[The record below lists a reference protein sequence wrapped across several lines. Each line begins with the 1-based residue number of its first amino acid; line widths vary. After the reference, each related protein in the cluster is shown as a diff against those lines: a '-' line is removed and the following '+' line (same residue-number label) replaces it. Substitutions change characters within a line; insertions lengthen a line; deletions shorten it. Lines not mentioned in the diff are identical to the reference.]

1 MWNLVIHLPGEEA
14 RRWALRPGVT
24 TIGRMLKNDI
34 ILPDTLIS
42 RRHAEI
48 ELGPKPERLV
58 IRDRG
63 SINGTRVNLIRL
75 EPGRDY
81 HLKSEDAIQI
91 GATQISV
98 LWSEASDI
106 AANAPVLES
115 HPAVALGPDSI
126 ESGPFSL
133 LYDVARE
140 LNTVSDT
147 EVALQ
152 AVSRLMKD
160 WMGADRCEVILAG
173 EFCDLR
179 EKGFSVTI
187 AAMAMDRRSPVIVPE
202 VGTKIGKLISDSAG
216 WLLIRSAL
224 CAPVMNGDAIIALIY
239 LYKCDPEARPFDE
252 QDANM
257 AEAVSHMV
265 ALTIERMNLFQRIH
279 DEQRLR
285 QLLQSR
291 LAPEGAEQ
299 LLHNYLKTG
308 RLPGLGEET
317 ATVLVV
323 DIADSTRWAE
333 QLGARLFG
341 RILKKYYRE
350 MTRVVLDHGGR
361 LDKYL
366 GDGIMALF
374 GLSGDRNNSEKKAIY
389 AGLEMLALFES
400 IEYLGG
406 AKMHLGVG
414 VNTGPVMAG
423 YIDTQERIDFVVLGD
438 AVNVAFGL
446 QALARPNRLFIGQ
459 STYDAVCEA
468 FKSSEIGPV
477 AIKGRAESVTTYEI
491 LRKGLQLPIQAA

>member
-1 MWNLVIHLPGEEA
+1 MWNLVIRLPGEEA
-14 RRWALRPGVT
+14 RRWRLRPGIT
-24 TIGRMLKNDI
+24 TIGRMLENDI

-48 ELGPKPERLV
+48 ELGPDPERLV
-58 IRDRG
+58 IRDRN
-63 SINGTRVNLIRL
+63 SVNGTRVNLSQL
-75 EPGRDY
+75 EAGHDY
-81 HLKSEDAIQI
+81 HLKAEDAIQM
-91 GATQISV
+91 GATRISV
-98 LWSEASDI
+98 LWSEA
-106 AANAPVLES
+106 AARVAELPQLEA
-115 HPAVALGPDSI
+115 HPQSARRPAILK
-126 ESGPFSL
+126 EGPFSL
-133 LYDVARE
+133 LHEVARQ

-147 EVALQ
+147 EIALQ
-152 AVSRLMKD
+152 AVSGLMQE
-160 WMGADRCEVILAG
+160 WMGADRCEVILARD
-173 EFCDLR
+173 FCNLQ

-187 AAMAMDRRSPVIVPE
+187 AARAMDRRGPVILPE
-202 VGTKIGKLISDSAG
+202 TNSDDDRPLSDSAG
-216 WLLIRSAL
+216 WLLIHSAL
-224 CAPVMNGDAIIALIY
+224 CMPVMNGETIIALIY
-239 LYKCDPEARPFDE
+239 LYKCDPSAPPFDE
-252 QDANM
+252 RDASM

-341 RILKKYYRE
+341 RILKKYYKE

-374 GLSGDRNNSEKKAIY
+374 GLNGDRRDPEQKAVS
-389 AGLEMLALFES
+389 AGLEMLKLFES

-406 AKMHLGVG
+406 AEMHLGIG
-414 VNTGPVMAG
+414 INSGPVMAG

-446 QALARPNRLFIGQ
+446 QSLARPNRLFVGP
-459 STYDAVCEA
+459 STCEAVREA
-468 FKSSEIGPV
+468 FKPIEIGPV
-477 AIKGRAESVTTYEI
+477 AIKGRAESVATYEI
-491 LRKGLQLPIQAA
+491 PRLPLQLAA